1 MWCEL
6 VRGHAL
12 CRCAPMTSDPVG
24 NPRRLREQ
32 AATERER
39 CDEVTQRLART
50 RSAIQ
55 RAREAVRD
63 LLGVDP
69 EANSGP
75 TGDPPDLCSAE
86 MQSGG
91 TP

>member
-1 MWCEL
+1 
-6 VRGHAL
+6 
-12 CRCAPMTSDPVG
+12 MTSDPVG

-39 CDEVTQRLART
+39 CAEVTRRLART

-55 RAREAVRD
+55 RVREAVRD

-69 EANSGP
+69 EANSGL
-75 TGDPPDLCSAE
+75 TGDPPDRL
-86 MQSGG
+86 GG
-91 TP
+91 

>member
-1 MWCEL
+1 
-6 VRGHAL
+6 
-12 CRCAPMTSDPVG
+12 MTKGGAKSLTHSDS
-24 NPRRLREQ
+24 RRLREQ
-32 AATERER
+32 AATELER
-39 CDEVTQRLART
+39 CAELTQRLAQT
-50 RSAIQ
+50 RSAVQ